1 MACSRR
7 ETRRTMTNFLFRK
20 NIKPCGFLLEARRAF
35 AVKFRPKFS
44 SRLIALAA
52 QTTRGKLFFVVLP
65 PFPTGSYPP
74 IRAAAITKP
83 PPANLKRLSEKI
95 FLVRQNA
102 RKLHL
107 YKCLLRSLKA
117 IRRKAPP
124 LPLKW
129 QVYKGCADG
138 LRAGF
143 IKKPKASPRL

>member
-1 MACSRR
+1 M
-7 ETRRTMTNFLFRK
+7 
-20 NIKPCGFLLEARRAF
+20 
-35 AVKFRPKFS
+35 
-44 SRLIALAA
+44 
-52 QTTRGKLFFVVLP
+52 
-65 PFPTGSYPP
+65 
-74 IRAAAITKP
+74 RAAAITKP
-83 PPANLKRLSEKI
+83 PPANLKRRSEKI

-102 RKLHL
+102 RKSHL

-124 LPLKW
+124 LPLKR